1 MSNKIETSQLRVL
14 VVGDKHH
21 EREIYVEQFKALESD
36 VCATGSLT
44 EACGVIDALADLN
57 ITINLIVLDQDDV
70 DQDQLRFMQTV
81 REKFSNDDTKIVA
94 VGSEEFRKYCEAQ
107 FSGELHTVLR
117 KPCAPSKFEDVV
129 GGILDEQRARFKKS
143 ENNQSINQPS
153 DYGLDV
159 LVAEDNEV
167 NQIVFT
173 EILNDMDI
181 KFEIANNGEEA
192 IELWKIHN
200 PALILMDVSMPV
212 MNGHEATREIRRLEN
227 AEKKERTPICAITAH
242 ALKGDKEDCFAA
254 GMDDYLSKP
263 ISPDML
269 TDKVKVML
277 PSDHPKS
284 QPMASTVAA

>member
-1 MSNKIETSQLRVL
+1 MSKKNEVNQFRVL
-14 VVGDKHH
+14 VLSGISH
-21 EREIYVEQFKALESD
+21 EREIYIEQFKAWDCD
-36 VCATGSLT
+36 VCATGSLP
-44 EACGVIDALADLN
+44 EACGVINALAQLN
-57 ITINLIVLDQDDV
+57 VAIDLIVLDQDHA
-70 DQDQLRFMQTV
+70 DQEQLGLVQTV
-81 REKFSNDDTKIVA
+81 REKFSSDETKIISI
-94 VGSEEFRKYCEAQ
+94 GSDEFRDYCTAQ
-107 FSGELHTVLR
+107 FANELHELLV
-117 KPCAPSKFEDVV
+117 KPCAPSKFEAIVNQILEEHHAPEGDHRHQKAPETSV
-129 GGILDEQRARFKKS
+129 G
-143 ENNQSINQPS
+143 
-153 DYGLDV
+153 YGLDV

-173 EILNDMDI
+173 EILEDLDVSF
-181 KFEIANNGEEA
+181 KIAKNGEEA
-192 IELWKIHN
+192 VQLWKAHN

-212 MNGHEATREIRRLEN
+212 MNGHEATREIRRLETD
-227 AEKKERTPICAITAH
+227 EKKGRTPICAITAH

>member
-1 MSNKIETSQLRVL
+1 MSEKKEANQFRVL
-14 VVGDKHH
+14 VLSGKSH
-21 EREIYVEQFKALESD
+21 EREIYIEQFNAWDCD
-36 VCATGSLT
+36 VCATGSLS
-44 EACGVIDALADLN
+44 EACGVINALAQLN
-57 ITINLIVLDQDDV
+57 VAIDLIVMDQDHA
-70 DQDQLRFMQTV
+70 DQGQLGLVQTV
-81 REKFSNDDTKIVA
+81 REKFSSDETKIIA
-94 VGSEEFRKYCEAQ
+94 IGAEEFQTYCEAQ
-107 FSGELHTVLR
+107 FANELQELLV
-117 KPCAPSKFEDVV
+117 KPCAPSKLEGIVNQIIEAHRAPEGDAREKGSATSV
-129 GGILDEQRARFKKS
+129 G
-143 ENNQSINQPS
+143 
-153 DYGLDV
+153 YGLDV

-173 EILNDMDI
+173 EILEDLDVSF
-181 KFEIANNGEEA
+181 KIAKNGEEA
-192 IELWKIHN
+192 VQLWKDCN

-212 MNGHEATREIRRLEN
+212 MNGHEATREIRRLEA
-227 AEKKERTPICAITAH
+227 AEKKNRTPICAITAH